1 MTNLRL
7 NSSSWRKEVQGRI
20 QIIQRAADACQYKY
34 YLFYLEVFKHYK
46 NLTENDSVA
55 LQNSLLKTLPTSFFT
70 KSKHFFTIG
79 QAIKNSNKKRQH
91 TLFSSCLLVILS
103 ISTTR
108 SPCWKRSSDI
118 PSIPISST
126 VFQVHPSSSGKF
138 IRVAAKKHRHFA
150 ADKACNSVCVGES
163 GMYCET
169 HGHSLGWKS

>member
-20 QIIQRAADACQYKY
+20 QKIQRAADACQLYR
-34 YLFYLEVFKHYK
+34 FTK

-70 KSKHFFTIG
+70 KLKRFFTIG
-79 QAIKNSNKKRQH
+79 QAIKNSNQRQH

-118 PSIPISST
+118 PSIPISSM